1 MIDYRT
7 CLVWLARLAANFIIC
22 ISFGLSS
29 VMASEEALQPL
40 ATELRDNSP
49 KDMLFYR

>member
-29 VMASEEALQPL
+29 VMASEEALRPL
-40 ATELRDNSP
+40 VTELKDNSP
-49 KDMLFYR
+49 KNILFCR